1 MDVIYDFQG
10 ELSGLELSSIA
21 IIDEKTLLG
30 ASHEFVY
37 RYQKSEL
44 VDDIVKREE
53 FNSSRMKTI
62 KFISTL

>member
-44 VDDIVKREE
+44 ADDIVKREE

-62 KFISTL
+62 KIISTL